1 MKKRFPA
8 ALLLLFMLLCGCQK
22 NRFPHSPAGKL
33 YASGF
38 CSGNSIYPRSRC
50 FLHPAGHAFPQSA
63 AHSSSR
69 AHSARS
75 SGPPA

>member
-38 CSGNSIYPRSRC
+38 CSGNSIYPRSR
-50 FLHPAGHAFPQSA
+50 
-63 AHSSSR
+63 
-69 AHSARS
+69 
-75 SGPPA
+75 